1 MAVFCLSCP
10 VYEECWH
17 DNPGEDD
24 ETERVA
30 GWLGGMLR
38 WGIQLDKKKWLH

>member
-17 DNPGEDD
+17 DNPGELD
-24 ETERVA
+24 ETERV
-30 GWLGGMLR
+30 GG
-38 WGIQLDKKKWLH
+38 GDAEVGNTTG